1 MYNAMQNNIL
11 PLCLSA
17 FRRRSRL
24 MLHFAA
30 AISFALLFAMGAC
43 AGTVTGVIK
52 NGTSGKLA
60 SGVDV
65 ILIQLQGGMQPVAN
79 TKTDAQGK
87 YKLDNPAIGQGP
99 MLIRAV
105 YRGVMF
111 HQPLTPGTA
120 TVDVTVYDPT
130 SDAKTMK
137 VGSRLIVFQPNGSN
151 LLVGE
156 EYSLQNHSQPPLA
169 YFNDKG
175 DFNFEVPDGAELA
188 QVSSWGPSGMPVV
201 QGTIDRGK
209 QKYAIAYAFQP
220 GDNGVRMSY
229 QVPYGSNS
237 TKLKFTSD
245 YSAERLMLVAPPTV
259 QVTSAGFSP
268 AGTEQGFNL
277 YTRDAVPAGTAF
289 EVAVSGTAPPPG
301 QGAGA
306 GAGQADAQGGQGADE
321 VNGRDSAVTI
331 QTMPNRLDSLRW
343 ILVAGFASL
352 FALGIV
358 FVWRRPIAFM
368 EASGAQTV
376 APLPSGP
383 RSGRKQ
389 AAAPRAPETSIST
402 PPSLPPSQ
410 TAPPPAAPVQA
421 VQDVARD
428 VEQSL
433 DGLKDRLFR
442 LELRRQ
448 AGTISEEE
456 YARERS
462 RTEEVL
468 RELVRG

>member
-1 MYNAMQNNIL
+1 
-11 PLCLSA
+11 
-17 FRRRSRL
+17 
-24 MLHFAA
+24 MLLHVAAVISLALIFAV
-30 AISFALLFAMGAC
+30 GAS
-43 AGTVTGVIK
+43 AGTVTGVIH
-52 NGTSGKLA
+52 NGTNNKPA
-60 SGVDV
+60 AGVDV

-79 TKTDAQGK
+79 TKTDAQGN

-156 EYSLQNHSQPPLA
+156 EYSLQNQSQPPLA
-169 YFNDKG
+169 YFNEKG
-175 DFNFEVPDGAELA
+175 DFNFEVPDGAELS

-201 QGTIDRGK
+201 QGTIDRGAH
-209 QKYAIAYAFQP
+209 KYAIAYAFQP

-229 QVPYGSNS
+229 QVPYS
-237 TKLKFTSD
+237 TSSATLKFVSD
-245 YSAERLMLVAPPTV
+245 YPAERVMLVAPPTV

-277 YTRDAVPAGTAF
+277 YTRDSMPAGLPF
-289 EVAVSGTAPPPG
+289 EVAVSGTAPPPQ
-301 QGAGA
+301 QG
-306 GAGQADAQGGQGADE
+306 GAGQGQGQGQDAQAQDGQDQ

-331 QTMPNRLDSLRW
+331 QTMPERLDSLKW

-358 FVWRRPIAFM
+358 FVWRRPIAVM
-368 EASGAQTV
+368 VEASTGQAV
-376 APLPSGP
+376 APPPSGP
-383 RSGRKQ
+383 RAGRRQ
-389 AAAPRAPETSIST
+389 QSAAPPAVERPAPKPAPAQPQPAPTV
-402 PPSLPPSQ
+402 Q
-410 TAPPPAAPVQA
+410 TVT
-421 VQDVARD
+421 RD
-428 VEQSL
+428 VETSL
-433 DGLKDRLFR
+433 DSLKDRLFR

-462 RTEEVL
+462 RAEEVL
-468 RELVRG
+468 RDLVRG